1 MQNQI
6 SQPAQIIFVPD
17 KTICVPDKTIFVPAK
32 IICTP
37 IKIIFVRI
45 SEGKTSRER
54 GTNDLVG
61 ILREKRHLHGVPN
74 DLLDV

>member
-1 MQNQI
+1 MFT
-6 SQPAQIIFVPD
+6 PAKI
-17 KTICVPDKTIFVPAK
+17 IFVPAK